1 MDELLLKC
9 YQILG
14 VKAGATKEEV
24 EQAYNY
30 ETKAWQPERFS
41 DDLGLYQKAQ
51 EKIKEINWAYETLNR
66 YFPNID
72 EQIKLHQDTK
82 KLDAEIDRGPV
93 KEKTFGITDLRKFAG
108 FWIRVGAVA
117 IDNAVLVIPCLM
129 LSSLIKATAPDGMET
144 IYDFSFNVLAVWVY
158 HAAFVSSA
166 WQGTIGKMVLGLK
179 VVDYSGNRITFGR
192 ATARYFSQA
201 LSALILGIGFMMVG
215 WTNKRQGLHD
225 FIAETRVV
233 RS

>member
-30 ETKAWQPERFS
+30 ETKTWQPERFS

-51 EKIKEINWAYETLNR
+51 EKIKEINWAYETLNK
-66 YFPNID
+66 YFANVD
-72 EQIKLHQDTK
+72 EQIRLNQNTK
-82 KLDAEIDRGPV
+82 KPDVEIDRGTFND
-93 KEKTFGITDLRKFAG
+93 KTFNTPNTRKFAG
-108 FWIRVGAVA
+108 FWIRFSAVA
-117 IDNAVLVIPCLM
+117 IDNAVLIIPNLM
-129 LSSLIKATAPDGMET
+129 LSYLINSTTPDGTET
-144 IYDFSFNVLAVWVY
+144 IYNFSIGVLVMWVY
-158 HAAFVSSA
+158 HAAFVSST
-166 WQGTIGKMVLGLK
+166 WQGTIDKMILGLK

-192 ATARYFSQA
+192 ATARYFSQW
-201 LSALILGIGFMMVG
+201 LSMLILSIGFMMVG
-215 WTNKRQGLHD
+215 WTKKKQGLHD
-225 FIAETRVV
+225 FVAETRVI